1 MIHTDITIA
10 ETLNTL
16 TKERRE
22 QIISNSASI
31 VDKES
36 FNNLLTNEQEVLF
49 LLAFIF
55 NQITNNSFSLHKFKF
70 EFFDGCYTIDL
81 PIEINQQI
89 TPCCNHISNLIFFNS
104 DYYLLVKGKQELN
117 NLRFQASFYLSK
129 SQSIELAN

>member
-1 MIHTDITIA
+1 MIHTDITVA

-22 QIISNSASI
+22 EIISNSSSI

-36 FNNLLTNEQEVLF
+36 FNNLLTNEEEVLF
-49 LLAFIF
+49 LLSFIF
-55 NQITNNSFSLHKFKF
+55 NQITDNSFPLHRFKF
-70 EFFDGCYTIDL
+70 EFFDDCYTVDL

-89 TPCCNHISNLIFFNS
+89 TSCCNYISNFMFFNS
-104 DYYLLVKGKQELN
+104 DYYLLVKGKRELN

>member
-10 ETLNTL
+10 EALNTL
-16 TKERRE
+16 NKERRDE
-22 QIISNSASI
+22 IISSLTSI
-31 VDKES
+31 VDRES

-55 NQITNNSFSLHKFKF
+55 NQVTNNSFSSHRFKF
-70 EFFDGCYTIDL
+70 EFFDSCYTIDL

-89 TPCCNHISNLIFFNS
+89 TSCCNYISNIMFFNS

-117 NLRFQASFYLSK
+117 NLRFQVSFYLSK
-129 SQSIELAN
+129 SQPTELAN